1 MNNMRNTM
9 ATAIETCH
17 IVADKPFAWAWLC
30 TKSPQLPMT
39 RLVTRP
45 VTHLSHDSCLPMIA
59 QHAYW
64 YSLSSLTDSLTHM
77 LTDSLFLSTDP
88 WLIQLLIVPPHVYK
102 LGHWVACSPKPD
114 LVTFLNQS
122 SVFNNLPEGVLY
134 TTKSSLPTPLYP
146 DLLSWKIDIPCSY
159 SSSL

>member
-39 RLVTRP
+39 RLVTCP

-64 YSLSSLTDSLTHM
+64 YSLSSLTDCSPSSLTDSLTHM

-102 LGHWVACSPKPD
+102 LGHWVAVAP
-114 LVTFLNQS
+114 
-122 SVFNNLPEGVLY
+122 
-134 TTKSSLPTPLYP
+134 SLTW
-146 DLLSWKIDIPCSY
+146 LLSCTNPVFSTIFQKESFKLQSPPYPLHSTQTSC
-159 SSSL
+159 LER